1 MFQKVLFDEF
11 LLVHFAVCFDGDFC
25 FVVLFGDDQFCL
37 ILADLDGVAVV
48 FECLDDSLC
57 LVDGVC
63 FCERGDVDGVCCC
76 PAVGEDEYRFVLCWE
91 FFCF

>member
-1 MFQKVLFDEF
+1 MCDSCGFGFFLVNISLVLF
-11 LLVHFAVCFDGDFC
+11 
-25 FVVLFGDDQFCL
+25 
-37 ILADLDGVAVV
+37 LADLDGVAVV

-76 PAVGEDEYRFVLCWE
+76 PAVGENEFRFILCWK